1 VRLVH
6 VTTVPKSL
14 GFLTGQVGFMK
25 ARGFAV
31 TAISSPDDDLTSFA
45 KREAVPVYAVP
56 MARRITPARDL
67 IALWQL
73 ARVFRRVRPDI
84 VHAATPKGGLLGILA
99 ASITRVPV
107 RVYHIRGLPMMTATG
122 TRRLLLRWSERVACA
137 VASQVLCVSRSVR
150 DVAVREHLCPPE
162 KIKVLAGGSGNGV
175 DSTGRFDPDRVADRR
190 AIVRRELAIDSD
202 AVVLGFVGRVVR
214 DKGIVE
220 LLAAWR
226 TLREAYP
233 SLHLVI
239 AGELEDEDRVPDHV
253 RQALATDHR
262 VHLLGRWRDTPAL
275 YAALDVV
282 VLPTYREGFPNV
294 PLEASAMRLPVV
306 ATCIPGCIDAVVDGV
321 TGTLVPARDATALA
335 AAIRRYVDDP
345 ALRIAHGN
353 AGRERVVRDFAQ
365 EVIWEA
371 LYAEYVRLLDAA
383 GVSERM
389 DREPSTPN
397 RVVPAVPGSKSA
409 LGTAAASPVRS
420 ETTAAEEATAP

>member
-1 VRLVH
+1 MTARVTAPHSPSPDRPSRTPPRRDGVRLAH

-14 GFLTGQVGFMK
+14 GFLTGQVAFMK
-25 ARGFAV
+25 ARGLV
-31 TAISSPDDDLTSFA
+31 ITAISSPDDDLTSFA

-56 MARRITPARDL
+56 MARRITPGRDL
-67 IALWQL
+67 IAIRQL
-73 ARVFRRVRPDI
+73 ARVFRQVRPDI

-122 TRRLLLRWSERVACA
+122 VRRMLLRWSERVACTF
-137 VASQVLCVSRSVR
+137 ASQVLCVSGSVR
-150 DVAVREHLCPPE
+150 DVAVREHLCPAE

-190 AIVRRELAIDSD
+190 AIVRQDLAIDPA

-226 TLREAYP
+226 TLRDACP

-239 AGELEDEDRVPDHV
+239 AGELEEEDPIPDDV
-253 RQALATDHR
+253 RQALSTDHR

-275 YAALDVV
+275 YAALDMV

-306 ATCIPGCIDAVVDGV
+306 ATRVPGCVDAVVDGV
-321 TGTLVPARDATALA
+321 TGTLVPVRDATALA

-345 ALRIAHGN
+345 ALRTAHGN

-383 GVSERM
+383 GVNERM
-389 DREPSTPN
+389 HRERSTRN
-397 RVVPAVPGSKSA
+397 QV
-409 LGTAAASPVRS
+409 
-420 ETTAAEEATAP
+420 ATAP